1 MTDLVSRGAGLRS
14 GDVAAFAVDAGGA
27 SERVVVLVQCRAAAG
42 ADREDLRRRVA
53 NAVKDVAGVEGDIIL
68 VPPHALPQTSSGK
81 LSRSRAKRMFEQG
94 DFTAAAGPT
103 RAAAR

>member
-1 MTDLVSRGAGLRS
+1 M
-14 GDVAAFAVDAGGA
+14 
-27 SERVVVLVQCRAAAG
+27 LVQCRATAG
-42 ADREDLRRRVA
+42 ADRDDLRRRVA

-68 VPPHALPQTSSGK
+68 VPPHALPQTSAGK

-94 DFTAAAGPT
+94 DFAAAAGPT